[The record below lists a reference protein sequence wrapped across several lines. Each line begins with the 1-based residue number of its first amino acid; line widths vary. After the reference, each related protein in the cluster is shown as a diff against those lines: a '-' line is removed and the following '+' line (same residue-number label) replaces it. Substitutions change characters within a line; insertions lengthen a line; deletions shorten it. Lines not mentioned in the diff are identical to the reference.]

1 MYWNILIVIHCYA
14 FFKMSFFLLKCC
26 KLKGTKQ
33 KETGERLSL
42 KCTMVLSHQLR
53 YNTLNIINIQYL
65 FLYGGKKWHRLW
77 LFIFFTK
84 KYNQGWPYRYYFS
97 FNGQQQRATE
107 RLYLTLNITLFIET
121 TKTHIQNLFVLI
133 LWFFSPDY
141 CSKV

>member
-1 MYWNILIVIHCYA
+1 MIVIHCYA

-26 KLKGTKQ
+26 KLKGTEQ
-33 KETGERLSL
+33 KETGESSSL

-65 FLYGGKKWHRLW
+65 FCMEGKNDTGYDFLHFLLKNTIKVGHC
-77 LFIFFTK
+77 
-84 KYNQGWPYRYYFS
+84 RYYFS

-133 LWFFSPDY
+133 L
-141 CSKV
+141 